1 LGGENDASQSLA
13 SLRGVILRRYDMKLP
28 AIITTSLTMPDIASR
43 YGSEIT
49 DRLTEDMRDGGK
61 IIDCGSVLIRNM
73 PGRNEGTEN

>member
-1 LGGENDASQSLA
+1 
-13 SLRGVILRRYDMKLP
+13 MKLP